1 MARLKDI
8 VAFSERELRSCSFR
22 DASLNGL
29 QVEGKPEVRGL
40 ALGVSASLEFLRRAA
55 EAGADLAI
63 VHHGLFWKGHP
74 EPVTGPLKKKL
85 ALLLESGMSLAAW
98 HLPLDAHPR
107 LGNNAAL
114 LRLLGA
120 GGLRPF
126 GSYDGQAIG
135 LSGTL
140 RRPLSPAKAAALLA
154 AGLGAKPLL
163 FPYGPKKIRRVGAVS
178 GGAARMFP
186 QAAEAGLDLF
196 VTGEAGEPSQESARE
211 LGVNFISAGHYNT
224 EKEGVRNLGLLLGR
238 RFRVKTFF
246 VDVPNPV

>member
-1 MARLKDI
+1 MARLRDI
-8 VAFSERELRSCSFR
+8 ISFSDRELRSSSFS

-29 QVEGKPEVRGL
+29 QVEGRPEVRRT

-55 EAGADLAI
+55 ADGADLAI
-63 VHHGLFWKGHP
+63 VHHGLFWKGHM

-120 GGLRPF
+120 SGLRPF
-126 GSYDGQAIG
+126 GGYDGQNIG
-135 LSGTL
+135 MSGTL
-140 RRPLSPAKAAALLA
+140 KEPLSPQKAAALLA
-154 AGLGAKPLL
+154 AGLDAKPLL
-163 FPYGPKKIRRVGAVS
+163 FPYGPRPIRRVGAVS

-196 VTGEAGEPSQESARE
+196 VTGEAGESSQESARE
-211 LGVNFISAGHYNT
+211 LGVSFISAGHYNT
-224 EKEGVRNLGLLLGR
+224 EKGGVLALGR
-238 RFRVKTFF
+238 LLERRFGIKTFF